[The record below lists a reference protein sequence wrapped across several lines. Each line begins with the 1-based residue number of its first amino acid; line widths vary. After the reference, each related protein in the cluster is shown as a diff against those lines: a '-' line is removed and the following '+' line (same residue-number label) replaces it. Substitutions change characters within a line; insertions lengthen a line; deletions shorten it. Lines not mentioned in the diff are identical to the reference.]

1 MSETSIPVPRR
12 RRGLRWLVIIAVAI
26 PLLWVGYWFAGRQI
40 VITAFGNSAESLGAA
55 GRDVA
60 CGNRALG
67 GFPLRLDLDCGN
79 LVFHDREAG
88 TAITAAR
95 ITATAPLYRPGR
107 VDASITGPLTIEAP
121 AHGLSLQASWEA
133 ATATMDAGFAGLNR
147 ATLAFDQVEIVPGA
161 GENRTP
167 FTLIGA
173 DRATVSALPGAGNDY
188 RFTLDAN
195 AIAIN
200 PESGDS
206 PPPAALDA
214 AVTALDMGG
223 SLGTNPGRTIA
234 AWLADGGELQVDRFD
249 LTMGDATAGVT
260 GRLRAT
266 AEGVLSGELNVRI
279 VGLDA
284 DSGHRRAPRPRLEGP
299 ADPDRRHGGRHH
311 PRGARQPSGP
321 RRAGH
326 DPERR
331 GAGRPHPARDDSP
344 TPAVT
349 ATPRPSPMPCDRPKS
364 GRRSPARPR

>member
-1 MSETSIPVPRR
+1 MSETSVPVARR
-12 RRGLRWLVIIAVAI
+12 RRGLRWLVIIAVAL
-26 PLLWVGYWFAGRQI
+26 PLLWVGYWFAGRQL
-40 VITAFGNSAESLGAA
+40 VITAFSNSAESLGD

-79 LVFHDREAG
+79 LVFHELGAG
-88 TAITAAR
+88 TAITAAH
-95 ITATAPLYRPGR
+95 ITATAPLYRPGW

-133 ATATMDAGFAGLNR
+133 ATATMDAGFGGLNR

-167 FTLIGA
+167 FTLVRA
-173 DRATVSALPGAGNDY
+173 DRATVTALPGAGNDY

-206 PPPAALDA
+206 PPPTALDA
-214 AVTALDMGG
+214 AVTALDIGG

-234 AWLADGGELQVDRFD
+234 AWLAEGGELQIDRFD
-249 LTMGDATAGVT
+249 LTIGDATAGVT

-279 VGLDA
+279 VGLDRIPA
-284 DSGHRRAPRPRLEGP
+284 IAERLGLGSKDRLTRIVGMASAITRAV
-299 ADPDRRHGGRHH
+299 PDN
-311 PRGARQPSGP
+311 PL
-321 RRAGH
+321 
-326 DPERR
+326 
-331 GAGRPHPARDDSP
+331 ARDVP
-344 TPAVT
+344 VT
-349 ATPRPSPMPCDRPKS
+349 IRN
-364 GRRSPARPR
+364 GVARVGLIPLGTIPPLRL